1 MFLKEL
7 NDEMNITRAD
17 EFTDSILEAII
28 NDNDVRDLYMDQK
41 LTPEEE
47 EKLAE
52 EDYDDDD
59 EDDEDE
65 SDGEKLE
72 DVYDEEDIIR
82 EN

>member
-7 NDEMNITRAD
+7 NDEMNITRAN

-52 EDYDDDD
+52 EDYDDDE

>member
-7 NDEMNITRAD
+7 NDEMNITRAN

-28 NDNDVRDLYMDQK
+28 NDDDVRDLYMDQK

-52 EDYDDDD
+52 EDYEDD
-59 EDDEDE
+59 DDEDE
-65 SDGEKLE
+65 SDGDELE
-72 DVYDEEDIIR
+72 DVDDEEHPLR
-82 EN
+82 AN

>member
-7 NDEMNITRAD
+7 NDEMNITRAN

-28 NDNDVRDLYMDQK
+28 NDDDVRDLYMDQK

-52 EDYDDDD
+52 EDYDDD

-65 SDGEKLE
+65 SDGDELE